1 MKPQDIASQILYA
14 DHPSFGTE
22 RAVFLF
28 ALGTG
33 PTRILSVEASNPWA
47 VMCMERLLLADGKA
61 SKNCRVLQV
70 VREYKNVGTRD
81 EMAEEIPFVDFMLDI
96 ADMDK
101 LLGEA
106 QDDALVLEAFKNAL
120 SDAERHQAMLK
131 LRALQELPEENIF
144 DNLPGSGTVPAA
156 VEVLPAVEDQADKLT
171 SALVGLG
178 FKKPE
183 VRRFV
188 ASLGDET
195 RTLDMH
201 SLLRKGLQALA
212 A

>member
-1 MKPQDIASQILYA
+1 M
-14 DHPSFGTE
+14 
-22 RAVFLF
+22 
-28 ALGTG
+28 
-33 PTRILSVEASNPWA
+33 
-47 VMCMERLLLADGKA
+47 
-61 SKNCRVLQV
+61 
-70 VREYKNVGTRD
+70 
-81 EMAEEIPFVDFMLDI
+81 DFMLDI

-101 LLGEA
+101 LLGGA